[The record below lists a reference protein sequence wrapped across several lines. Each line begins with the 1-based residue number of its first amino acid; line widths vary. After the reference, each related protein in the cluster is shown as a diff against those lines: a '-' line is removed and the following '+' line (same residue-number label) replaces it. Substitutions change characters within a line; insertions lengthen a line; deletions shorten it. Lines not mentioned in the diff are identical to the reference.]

1 MNMFGPV
8 NVADFR
14 DENTKSNI
22 DQNKII
28 KPIWKEETD
37 LMIRGRSRII
47 EKVKD
52 IHQNFSKLS

>member
-1 MNMFGPV
+1 MNIFRPV
-8 NVADFR
+8 NVADFS

-37 LMIRGRSRII
+37 LMIRGRNKII
-47 EKVKD
+47 EKVKY
-52 IHQNFSKLS
+52 IYQKFSKLS